1 MQQRTRWTLA
11 AVAIAVAAVS
21 LWFLFSPKEQQGGKA
36 VAVAVASNMK
46 FAFEDIT
53 AAFKKEHPGITV
65 TASYGSSGNFYA
77 QLSNRAPFDLFLS
90 ADIEYPNKLSEQKLI
105 LPGSQ
110 FIYAVG
116 ELVIWVPTGSPLDL
130 SLGIRALLDSS
141 VRHIAVANPEHA
153 PYGRAAIAALTNS
166 GIYAQVKPRLIYGD
180 NITQTAQF
188 AQTGAA
194 DVGIIALSLVVAPAM
209 RNAGKYVKIPL
220 EQYPRLEQAGV
231 ILNWAADPESAQLL
245 RAFITGPRGKE
256 ILHQYGFSAPE
267 G

>member
-1 MQQRTRWTLA
+1 M
-11 AVAIAVAAVS
+11 
-21 LWFLFSPKEQQGGKA
+21 
-36 VAVAVASNMK
+36 
-46 FAFEDIT
+46 
-53 AAFKKEHPGITV
+53 
-65 TASYGSSGNFYA
+65 
-77 QLSNRAPFDLFLS
+77 
-90 ADIEYPNKLSEQKLI
+90 
-105 LPGSQ
+105 
-110 FIYAVG
+110 
-116 ELVIWVPTGSPLDL
+116 
-130 SLGIRALLDSS
+130 
-141 VRHIAVANPEHA
+141 RHIAVANPEHA